1 MNENETQSTDK
12 LETVIET
19 TTETVETKPSEP
31 VQEPVLLE
39 EKTSSPSK
47 SKIKGYIIAVVVVI
61 VIILGALYLLEK
73 ENRSSTNIFG
83 AIIASQ
89 EANAVVA
96 VVNGQKI
103 INSKLD
109 TSIKQFSQ
117 AATAQGVD
125 ITGADVQANIRSQ
138 ALDVLVN
145 TELLKQAATSVGIN
159 ITDEEVSS
167 RLETIKEEIGGEEI
181 LTERMN
187 TLGITQ
193 EQLKSDVKDE
203 IIIQQLLDKKFQE
216 ANISVSEEEI
226 LKVYE
231 DAGGVDAGLPPLEEV
246 KPQVE
251 AQIRSTKEQEVIN
264 KYLGEL
270 KTGAEIEIK

>member
-39 EKTSSPSK
+39 EKTSSSSK